1 MLFHTP
7 SHQDDTPSNESV
19 TPESAIRED
28 GSYEIVFNGQNQNTA
43 YSADGYNAY
52 GFSANGSRKTP
63 SEEKN
68 SPPRKKKSPATV
80 MIAISIALALFS
92 LAFSIGSFFV
102 LKSSADDFTL
112 GTKPNPPATL
122 EPWENPHVT
131 TPTDAYAAATAKT
144 INSVVVID
152 VTSQGGTSSGSGV
165 VWAIGET
172 YSYIVTCNHVI
183 EDAKEIKI
191 TFHNGEVTSAEL
203 VGGDPKTDIAVLKI
217 EKTDLTPVLLP
228 HEDSELSIGQA
239 VIAIGNP
246 LGEFGNSVSDGIL
259 SSTARNI
266 LVDGSVMR
274 VLQTTAAV
282 NHGNSGGGL
291 FDLNG
296 QLIGLVNAKS
306 AENSVEGIGFA
317 IPYDVLK
324 TISAELITKGYV
336 SGRPALG
343 ITAVMI
349 DTTAALNDALRQYPD
364 LEDYVYSRNIFGQQV
379 KGGLYVVDPSTGAGY
394 AEGADELSFGD
405 RITHIGTT
413 QISSESDIRTA
424 LNGFAAGDTV
434 QITFVRSNK
443 NHITEIILG
452 EIGK

>member
-7 SHQDDTPSNESV
+7 SHQDDIPMSDTSS
-19 TPESAIRED
+19 PESAIRED
-28 GSYEIVFNGQNQNTA
+28 GSYEIVFNKQTNPTA
-43 YSADGYNAY
+43 YTADGYNAY
-52 GFSANGSRKTP
+52 GFSANGAKKQPEPQAPQDKKRKTDT
-63 SEEKN
+63 
-68 SPPRKKKSPATV
+68 AAV
-80 MIAISIALALFS
+80 MMAISILLAILS
-92 LAFSIGSFFV
+92 LAVSISSFFILQNRTPDLTV
-102 LKSSADDFTL
+102 
-112 GTKPNPPATL
+112 GTRPTPPATL
-122 EPWENPHVT
+122 EPWENPHTVA
-131 TPTDAYAAATAKT
+131 PTDAYAAATAKT
-144 INSVVVID
+144 IDSVVVID
-152 VTSQGGTSSGSGV
+152 AVTASGGASGSGV
-165 VWAIGET
+165 VWAIGT
-172 YSYIVTCNHVI
+172 DYSYIVTCNHVI
-183 EDAKEIKI
+183 EDANEIKI
-191 TFHNGEVTSAEL
+191 TFHNGETISSEL
-203 VGGDPKTDIAVLKI
+203 VGGDHKTDIAVLKVQ
-217 EKTDLTPVLLP
+217 KTDLSPILLP
-228 HEDSELSIGQA
+228 NDNSTLAIGQA

-324 TISAELITKGYV
+324 SIAAELIANGYV

-343 ITAVMI
+343 ITTVMI
-349 DTTAALNDALRQYPD
+349 DTEAALKEALKQYPD
-364 LEDYVYSRNIFGQQV
+364 LEDYVYSRSYFGQQA

-394 AEGADELSFGD
+394 EEGADELVFGD

-413 QISSESDIRTA
+413 QINSESDIQTA

-434 QITFVRSNK
+434 QITFVRGNK